1 MRAGQRG
8 TASAMRSGVGGAAW
22 GLRSCRYRSEH
33 YRWTRTRGACAH
45 VRWSQFYGTPDPF
58 ANTRINLCRP
68 ELVAIPITR
77 PVVLDLPAPHNLAA
91 KQPDATFRVLRIRS
105 RDELD
110 RVYRLRH
117 IMSDIADVIPRV
129 QSYLRKVGKVDSDIL
144 LSECELLYRDL
155 QAWWEVRLP
164 QQGFAVPA
172 VQDLDP
178 TDIVSC
184 RYASQSLVL
193 SLAIGHIS
201 ANLLRHWLE
210 VSDITASSP
219 SPHRRLYA
227 ACLDNAKRC
236 METIPLIKALVKSR
250 QGPIIVSFMAGN
262 LFNAATSYAI
272 PVLRAVRHWTARD
285 TQPDIASLPHWP
297 GDDPRNPPQRTTN
310 TAPGHL
316 PMSIYSDSTVKEC
329 ATNILVIL
337 DGLSELKA
345 NPLGQQAEKRLG
357 ALIAQYGLRDAQSA
371 GEQYA
376 FDPSFNFVGHTP
388 KSVEEIP
395 FPGQNQNA
403 HTGLNDQMFG
413 VSTQTADDFSFLNS
427 LLQMDGSI
435 WEGLM
440 EAGAISGLN
449 GQSLG

>member
-1 MRAGQRG
+1 M
-8 TASAMRSGVGGAAW
+8 SGARCI
-22 GLRSCRYRSEH
+22 L
-33 YRWTRTRGACAH
+33 WTGVEAER
-45 VRWSQFYGTPDPF
+45 RWSQFYGAPDPF
-58 ANTRINLCRP
+58 AGTRVNLCRP
-68 ELVAIPITR
+68 EMAPIPTTR
-77 PVVLDLPAPHNLAA
+77 PVVLNLPAPHNLAS
-91 KQPDATFRVLRIRS
+91 KQPDARFRVLRLRS
-105 RDELD
+105 EEELD

-117 IMSDIADVIPRV
+117 IMGDIADSIPRV
-129 QSYLRKVGKVDSDIL
+129 QAYLRKIGKVDSDIL

-155 QAWWEVRLP
+155 QAWVEIRLP
-164 QQGFAVPA
+164 QQGFTVPA
-172 VQDLDP
+172 VEDLDP

-210 VSDITASSP
+210 VSDITSSSP
-219 SPHRRLYA
+219 SPHKRLYA

-236 METIPLIKALVKSR
+236 METIPLIKALVKSK
-250 QGPIIVSFMAGN
+250 QGPVIVSFMAGN

-297 GDDPRNPPQRTTN
+297 GDDPRNPPQRAN
-310 TAPGHL
+310 PASGHL

-357 ALIAQYGLRDAQSA
+357 ALISQYGLRDAQSA
-371 GEQYA
+371 GEQYVY
-376 FDPSFNFVGHTP
+376 DPSFNFVGHTP

-395 FPGQNQNA
+395 FPNQAIPPINGEQ
-403 HTGLNDQMFG
+403 TFG
-413 VSTQTADDFSFLNS
+413 MTAQTSDDFAFLNS

-440 EAGAISGLN
+440 DAGALSGLN
-449 GQSLG
+449 GQNLG

>member
-1 MRAGQRG
+1 MATRG
-8 TASAMRSGVGGAAW
+8 TGV
-22 GLRSCRYRSEH
+22 RVDTEVSTRR
-33 YRWTRTRGACAH
+33 RTRIALGADLTC
-45 VRWSQFYGTPDPF
+45 RWSEFYGTPDPF
-58 ANTRINLCRP
+58 ARTRLNLCRP
-68 ELVAIPITR
+68 DMTPIPIDR
-77 PVVLDLPAPHNLAA
+77 PVVLDLPAPHNLAS
-91 KQPDATFRVLRIRS
+91 KQPDASFRVLRIRS
-105 RDELD
+105 QAELD

-117 IMSDIADVIPRV
+117 IMGDIADIIPRV
-129 QSYLRKVGKVDSDIL
+129 QAYLRRIGTVDSDIL
-144 LSECELLYRDL
+144 LSECELLYREL

-172 VQDLDP
+172 VEDLDP

-184 RYASQSLVL
+184 RNASQSLVL
-193 SLAIGHIS
+193 ALATGHIA

-219 SPHRRLYA
+219 SPHKRLYA

-236 METIPLIKALVKSR
+236 METIPLIKALVKSK

-297 GDDPRNPPQRTTN
+297 GDDPRNPPQRP
-310 TAPGHL
+310 TASSGHL
-316 PMSIYSDSTVKEC
+316 PMGIYSDSTVKEC

-376 FDPSFNFVGHTP
+376 YDPSFNFVGHTP

-395 FPGQNQNA
+395 FPGHMPTA
-403 HTGLNDQMFG
+403 TTDPTFG
-413 VSTQTADDFSFLNS
+413 MSAQTADDFAFLNS

-440 EAGAISGLN
+440 EAGAISGIN
-449 GQSLG
+449 GQNLG